1 MLVVMRAAIGSPL
14 RGRGARGSELVIHP
28 SCLQHRPQCR
38 RNRARLMTE
47 RIHFHDVCAKERD
60 MHSRALA
67 AETAADARGSW
78 DRARARFV
86 SAVSLLARTTK
97 VSFSQREMRGGC
109 GSVRWR
115 MRSCCRSSKIS
126 RSFSCSERRTT
137 VMRSRRIEKMRPRT
151 KNIMQGDAA
160 RIMPTAGL
168 REGTSSQVEG
178 DGKGLSQ
185 PQMGFPHTSRPRE
198 EGNLP

>member
-78 DRARARFV
+78 DRLQGHWRPPGAELSNGRSPSPQILAT
-86 SAVSLLARTTK
+86 SAS
-97 VSFSQREMRGGC
+97 
-109 GSVRWR
+109 SVR
-115 MRSCCRSSKIS
+115 
-126 RSFSCSERRTT
+126 EQPL
-137 VMRSRRIEKMRPRT
+137 SRRRLLLRIRQQHQCWRSPLNARRPGA
-151 KNIMQGDAA
+151 QGP
-160 RIMPTAGL
+160 RRLVVGSRLVTRRRAG
-168 REGTSSQVEG
+168 GQTGGQ
-178 DGKGLSQ
+178 
-185 PQMGFPHTSRPRE
+185 RPA
-198 EGNLP
+198 